1 MKNKNNVKT
10 QKIVIAILVTVI
22 LLIGG
27 TYARLVFSVNGT
39 TSNDVIVGNLE
50 LSLEDGKEIDIENAT
65 PVEDSVGN
73 TYDPYHFTLKN
84 TGNVSST
91 FDIYI
96 DDATLDSAYQRMDD
110 KFIRYNLSRNGV
122 SLGNKSLSDL
132 SERKLYSGSID
143 VDETIEF
150 DLRMWMDVNSTNEAM
165 NKVFA
170 GKIRVEASQIKE

>member
-10 QKIVIAILVTVI
+10 QKIVITILITII

-27 TYARLVFSVNGT
+27 SYAWLFFSASGKV
-39 TSNDVIVGNLE
+39 SNDVVVGNLE
-50 LSLEDGKEIDIENAT
+50 LSLEDGKEINLENAV
-65 PVEDSVGN
+65 PVEDAVGN
-73 TYDPYHFTLKN
+73 SYDPYHFTLKN
-84 TGNVSST
+84 TGNVVST

-110 KFIRYNLSRNGV
+110 KVVRYNLTRNGV

-132 SERKLYSGSID
+132 NERKLYSGSID
-143 VDETIEF
+143 VGETVQF
-150 DLRMWMDVNSTNEAM
+150 DLRMWMSVDATNEAM
-165 NKVFA
+165 GTVFA

>member
-27 TYARLVFSVNGT
+27 TYAWLVFSVNGT

-96 DDATLDSAYQRMDD
+96 
-110 KFIRYNLSRNGV
+110 
-122 SLGNKSLSDL
+122 
-132 SERKLYSGSID
+132 
-143 VDETIEF
+143 
-150 DLRMWMDVNSTNEAM
+150 
-165 NKVFA
+165 
-170 GKIRVEASQIKE
+170 

>member
-27 TYARLVFSVNGT
+27 TYAWLVFSVNGT

-91 FDIYI
+91 FDVYI
-96 DDATLDSAYQRMDD
+96 DDATLDSTYQRMDD
-110 KFIRYNLSRNGV
+110 KFVRYNLSRNGV
-122 SLGNKSLSDL
+122 SLGNKNLSDL

-143 VDETIEF
+143 VGETIEF
-150 DLRMWMDVNSTNEAM
+150 DLRMWMDVNATNEAM
-165 NKVFA
+165 GTVFA